1 MNWTTL
7 LRFRKQV
14 EDLAREEVVLAEWE
28 KSQAVSKRDELLVE
42 MNAVAAELEQRIRVG
57 IDNMVAAQR
66 YQWLDRIGSAME
78 HHTQRIQD
86 VENMLVGLRQ
96 KLKKAHHARRVVEL
110 VIAKKEE
117 EVMQKIAAQEQRLQ
131 EDVSA
136 HAYATC
142 HLEEIE
148 ITQ

>member
-28 KSQAVSKRDELLVE
+28 KSQAVSKRDELMVE

-57 IDNMVAAQR
+57 IDNMIAEQR

-78 HHTQRIQD
+78 LHTQRIQE

-117 EVMQKIAAQEQRLQ
+117 EFMQKLVAQEQRLQ

-136 HAYATC
+136 HAYAT
-142 HLEEIE
+142 LNIEEMS
-148 ITQ
+148 Q

>member
-28 KSQAVSKRDELLVE
+28 KSQAVSKRDELIVE
-42 MNAVAAELEQRIRVG
+42 MNAVAAELEQRIQVG
-57 IDNMVAAQR
+57 IDNMVAEQR
-66 YQWLDRIGSAME
+66 YQWMDRIGSAME
-78 HHTQRIQD
+78 LHTQRIQD
-86 VENMLVGLRQ
+86 LEVMLVGLRQ

-117 EVMQKIAAQEQRLQ
+117 EVMQKLAAQEQQIQ

-136 HAYATC
+136 HAYATY
-142 HLEEIE
+142 HLEEM
-148 ITQ
+148 T

>member
-78 HHTQRIQD
+78 LHTQRIQD

-117 EVMQKIAAQEQRLQ
+117 EVMQKVADQEQRLQ

-136 HAYATC
+136 HAYANS
-142 HLEEIE
+142 HLEEE
-148 ITQ
+148 MTR

>member
-28 KSQAVSKRDELLVE
+28 KSQAASKRDECLVE
-42 MNAVAAELEQRIRVG
+42 MDSVAAELEQRLRGG
-57 IDNMVAAQR
+57 IDNMIAEQR

-78 HHTQRIQD
+78 LHTQRIQD
-86 VENMLVGLRQ
+86 LDLMLVGLRQ

-110 VIAKKEE
+110 VIAKKEQ
-117 EVMQKIAAQEQRLQ
+117 EVMQKVAAQEQRMQ
-131 EDVSA
+131 EEVSA
-136 HAYATC
+136 HAYATY
-142 HLEEIE
+142 HLEEM
-148 ITQ
+148 TQ

>member
-28 KSQAVSKRDELLVE
+28 KSQAVSKRDELIVE

-57 IDNMVAAQR
+57 IDGMVAEQR
-66 YQWLDRIGSAME
+66 YQWMDRIGSAME
-78 HHTQRIQD
+78 LHTQRIQD
-86 VENMLVGLRQ
+86 LEVMLVELRK

-117 EVMQKIAAQEQRLQ
+117 EVMQKLAAQEQRIQ

-136 HAYATC
+136 HAYATY
-142 HLEEIE
+142 HLEEM
-148 ITQ
+148 T

>member
-1 MNWTTL
+1 MNWTML

-28 KSQAVSKRDELLVE
+28 KSQAVSKRDELMVE
-42 MNAVAAELEQRIRVG
+42 MDTVAAELEQRIRVG
-57 IDNMVAAQR
+57 IDNMFAEQR

-78 HHTQRIQD
+78 LHSQRIQD
-86 VENMLVGLRQ
+86 LEHMLVGLRQ
-96 KLKKAHHARRVVEL
+96 KLKKGYQARRVGEL

-117 EVMQKIAAQEQRLQ
+117 EVMQKLAAQEQRLQ

-136 HAYATC
+136 HAYATY
-142 HLEEIE
+142 HLEEMA
-148 ITQ
+148 Q

>member
-78 HHTQRIQD
+78 LHTQRIQD

-117 EVMQKIAAQEQRLQ
+117 EVMQKVAAQEQRLQ

-136 HAYATC
+136 HAYATS
-142 HLEEIE
+142 HLEEM
-148 ITQ
+148 TR

>member
-78 HHTQRIQD
+78 LHTQRIQD

-117 EVMQKIAAQEQRLQ
+117 EVMQKVAAQEQCLQ

-136 HAYATC
+136 HVYATS
-142 HLEEIE
+142 HLEEM
-148 ITQ
+148 TR